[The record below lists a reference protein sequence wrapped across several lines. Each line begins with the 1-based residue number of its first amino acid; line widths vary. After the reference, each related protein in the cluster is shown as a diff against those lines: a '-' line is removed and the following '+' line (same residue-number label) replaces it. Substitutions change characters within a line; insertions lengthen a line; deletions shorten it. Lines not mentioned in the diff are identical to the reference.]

1 MSRIDDALRRAGP
14 PATDRVG
21 HGTAAADVFVS
32 PWTSDG
38 LEVEHRPVRSLDAT
52 VVPFVEREPHTSPSR
67 PGPVR
72 PSPFEAFRP
81 GWKERLVV
89 SRESDPFLVDQ
100 FRRLAAM
107 LLHAQRTTRLK
118 SVMVTSAEADDGKTL
133 TALNL
138 ALVLSE
144 SFRRRVLLVEGDLR
158 RPAILAAAGLSQT
171 EGLSESIRAGE
182 DHMVPLVTLTETLTL
197 LPAGSPDPDPLSGLA
212 SARMQRLLKDAAEQF
227 DWVIVDTPP
236 LGAAAD
242 ASLLCPMVDGAILVI
257 RAGRTACDSVQ
268 RAIETL
274 GRERILGVVLN
285 GIVGGRAS
293 EHYHTDESA
302 RMAAMG

>member
-1 MSRIDDALRRAGP
+1 MSRIDEALRRAGT
-14 PATDRVG
+14 PASERAR
-21 HGTAAADVFVS
+21 HGTAVPDVFVS
-32 PWTSDG
+32 PWNTDHP
-38 LEVEHRPVRSLDAT
+38 VEHHHQSVKPLEAT
-52 VVPFVEREPHTSPSR
+52 VVPFIERETPTIR
-67 PGPVR
+67 PRPLR
-72 PSPFEAFRP
+72 PSPFDSFRP

-89 SRESDPFLVDQ
+89 SPESNPGLVDQ

-107 LLHAQRTTRLK
+107 LLHAQRTTGLK
-118 SVMVTSAEADDGKTL
+118 SVMVTSAEPDDGKTL

-144 SFRRRVLLVEGDLR
+144 SYRRRVLLVEGDLR
-158 RPAILAAAGLSQT
+158 RPAILAAAGLSAA

-182 DHMVPLVTLTETLTL
+182 DHKVPLVTFTETLTL
-197 LPAGSPDPDPLSGLA
+197 LPAGSPDPDPLSGLT
-212 SARMQRLLKDAAEQF
+212 STRMQRLLKDAAEQF

-257 RAGRTACDSVQ
+257 RAGRTECDSVQ

-274 GRERILGVVLN
+274 GKDRILGVVLN
-285 GIVGGRAS
+285 GVTGGKDDS
-293 EHYHTDESA
+293 YHTDYSD
-302 RMAAMG
+302 RMAVKG